1 MAIQAVPLLLAGG
14 KLGLKALPIIGSV
27 AGAIP
32 GLRRGNLG
40 EAALGAGM
48 GALTGGL
55 GTGGAIKGVTKAGM
69 RMAGSKGL
77 QSLIGTTA
85 GQLGGLGT
93 QKAVMS
99 ALTPAAL
106 TKAAR
111 VGIPLAG
118 IAGVA
123 KVAGG
128 GMGGGSGM
136 GGGAGMGMGGY
147 GSGMGIGGLAG
158 GGAGLIGYGSVRG
171 EPMGGM
177 PLPMGMG
184 PYGNIGPTGLPLDVL
199 SPLGVDAGR
208 RLRTIKDAEALRDA
222 QNIVLPTIRKF
233 SEQAKKDDFSR
244 SIAARGIA
252 QNIATNAALTEGMA
266 KATRDMG
273 VRAADLAGQGLITQY
288 NY

>member
-147 GSGMGIGGLAG
+147 GSGMGLGGLAG
-158 GGAGLIGYGSVRG
+158 GGAGLLGYGSVRG

-177 PLPMGMG
+177 PLPMGIG

-199 SPLGVDAGR
+199 SPLGIDAGR

-244 SIAARGIA
+244 SIASRGIA